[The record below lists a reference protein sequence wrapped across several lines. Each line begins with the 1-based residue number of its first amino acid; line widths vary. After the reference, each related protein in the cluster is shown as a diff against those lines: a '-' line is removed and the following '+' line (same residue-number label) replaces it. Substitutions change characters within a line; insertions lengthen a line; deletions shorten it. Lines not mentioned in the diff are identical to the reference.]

1 MDTSNENLKKLVA
14 KWGKVANFSTE
25 FLQIGAI
32 TTGMNGY
39 PKGDDDKFIY
49 GFDDFEELKSFAK
62 FHKIPICLFKKR
74 EGWHFWKNLGEKYE
88 PLTLHDYMQDQG
100 DDCYQIDLDFDND
113 VIQEQLHDLADNFD
127 GDFSMLEVY
136 ISESQQKLKAAEDA
150 GEGFTAIVNGCEI
163 ETIANEMLSF
173 SSDVWTYQLGALF
186 TEMEF

>member
-1 MDTSNENLKKLVA
+1 MDTSNESLKKLVA
-14 KWGKVANFSTE
+14 EWGKVANVSTE

-49 GFDDFEELKSFAK
+49 GFDNFDELESFAK
-62 FHKIPICLFKKR
+62 YHKIEICLFKKR
-74 EGWHFWKNLGEKYE
+74 AGWNFWENLGEKHE
-88 PLTLHDYMQDQG
+88 PLTVYDYMQSEG
-100 DDCYQIDLDFDND
+100 DDCYKIDLDN
-113 VIQEQLHDLADNFD
+113 VAIQEQLHDLADNFD

-136 ISESQQKLKAAEDA
+136 ISETLQKLEAVEVA

>member
-49 GFDDFEELKSFAK
+49 GFDDFEELVSFAE
-62 FHKIPICLFKKR
+62 FHKIEICLFKKR
-74 EGWHFWKNLGEKYE
+74 AGWRFWENLGKKYE
-88 PLTLHDYMQDQG
+88 PLTVYDYMQSAG
-100 DDCYQIDLDFDND
+100 DDCYKIDLDND
-113 VIQEQLHDLADNFD
+113 IIKEQLHDLADNFD
-127 GDFSMLEVY
+127 GDFSILELY
-136 ISESQQKLKAAEDA
+136 ISETLQKLEAVEVA

-163 ETIANEMLSF
+163 KAIGNEMLSY